1 MTHHEDSDSIQIV
14 PDPDKLDR
22 YHRQQLSAMLDG
34 ELSPDQA
41 RFMLR
46 RLQHDADLAGCWE
59 RWQVCGDV
67 LRGQRNALLP
77 GDFSQKVAVAIAADG
92 APPSQA
98 RAHSGGPRLLRWG
111 GGAALAASVAM
122 AALLVGRQAG
132 LEPDQA
138 STPLPQ
144 LAASSEPARPAPT
157 PATTDPAPARAPAT
171 DTAAMLA
178 GTALAAAEVPR
189 RAAERRERVQ
199 ERGPVTAQGAANP
212 PRLVAAAAP
221 DPSPAR
227 TAPIEQPRA
236 PVPALPTADDGAAS
250 LFAGLTPARGGIGAD
265 PFRAL
270 PMDVDSRPWPR
281 ASAAAGGYSVGF
293 GNAVPVVPAWPSA
306 PASPRRQAVAELFG
320 LPPEAA
326 LRLPAATAIGV
337 RAIGAGEGRTTAPAT
352 PEPGTR

>member
-1 MTHHEDSDSIQIV
+1 GAPGRDHAARGRGPELRGDRQADGLPGRDGALAHLPRPRGDRPGTQAVDGRRNQRGACHQMTHHEDSDSIQSV

-77 GDFSQKVAVAIAADG
+77 ADFSQKIAVAIAADG

-138 STPLPQ
+138 SPPLLQ
-144 LAASSEPARPAPT
+144 LAASSVPARPAPT
-157 PATTDPAPARAPAT
+157 PATTDPAPERAPAT

-178 GTALAAAEVPR
+178 GTALAAAEAPR

-199 ERGPVTAQGAANP
+199 ERG
-212 PRLVAAAAP
+212 
-221 DPSPAR
+221 
-227 TAPIEQPRA
+227 
-236 PVPALPTADDGAAS
+236 
-250 LFAGLTPARGGIGAD
+250 
-265 PFRAL
+265 
-270 PMDVDSRPWPR
+270 
-281 ASAAAGGYSVGF
+281 
-293 GNAVPVVPAWPSA
+293 
-306 PASPRRQAVAELFG
+306 
-320 LPPEAA
+320 
-326 LRLPAATAIGV
+326 
-337 RAIGAGEGRTTAPAT
+337 
-352 PEPGTR
+352 